1 MGLSGAQSLALAG
14 AVSSVGA
21 AYANKA
27 EGYLRQ
33 AGYAVQ
39 AQESLRMAGLRA
51 DKEVEYAELQAARKQ
66 FQTRLEQ
73 MNYEVQISSM
83 MTDLRRVNAA
93 ARARGAA
100 NGVDYGSGSA
110 MAIQMQNVAGT
121 FRDVGIVQLS
131 SLISRV
137 FGMEDA
143 TNILR
148 AGYDSAYYERESA
161 IANARTLQRSGQAA
175 VAQGGLLAGAQLVQG
190 GMRFAETFPM
200 QPSTKKT
207 G

>member
-1 MGLSGAQSLALAG
+1 
-14 AVSSVGA
+14 
-21 AYANKA
+21 
-27 EGYLRQ
+27 
-33 AGYAVQ
+33 
-39 AQESLRMAGLRA
+39 
-51 DKEVEYAELQAARKQ
+51 
-66 FQTRLEQ
+66 
-73 MNYEVQISSM
+73 
-83 MTDLRRVNAA
+83 
-93 ARARGAA
+93 
-100 NGVDYGSGSA
+100 VDYGSGSA

-161 IANARTLQRSGQAA
+161 IANARTLQRSGQSA